1 MAHHYGYTH
10 PHNNVRGVGI
20 GGIYLIFLKIFRKK
34 EYIYILQ
41 ITYYFLVILNDSK
54 KDKKRYYHSK

>member
-34 EYIYILQ
+34 RIYLYTSNNILFFGD
-41 ITYYFLVILNDSK
+41 IK
-54 KDKKRYYHSK
+54 